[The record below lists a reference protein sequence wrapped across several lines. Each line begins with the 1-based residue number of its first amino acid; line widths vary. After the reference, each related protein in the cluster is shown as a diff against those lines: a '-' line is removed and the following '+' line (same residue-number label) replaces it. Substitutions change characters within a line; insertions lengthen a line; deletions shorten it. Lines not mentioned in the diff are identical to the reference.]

1 MQVFQR
7 FIWNQ
12 PYALLLLTITFW
24 CGNFVVGEFTTKT
37 SADPIPPVQLA
48 FVRWLCAAIV
58 LLPFAWRGLMA
69 ERAVIKTH
77 ILSLWIIGVSA
88 YAFYNTCI
96 YLALSEPSADA
107 TSLAT
112 LQTIFPAVVAVL
124 ALLLFGG
131 ALALGARG
139 RRFESSRPD
148 QSCIKADARAR
159 ILVFFENLEAFLS
172 ISCLT
177 PGHFFARAIPIDLD
191 PC

>member
-124 ALLLFGG
+124 ALLLFGARLKPLNVLG
-131 ALALGARG
+131 IGLA
-139 RRFESSRPD
+139 
-148 QSCIKADARAR
+148 
-159 ILVFFENLEAFLS
+159 VFGGVMATS
-172 ISCLT
+172 QGT
-177 PGHFFARAIPIDLD
+177 
-191 PC
+191 